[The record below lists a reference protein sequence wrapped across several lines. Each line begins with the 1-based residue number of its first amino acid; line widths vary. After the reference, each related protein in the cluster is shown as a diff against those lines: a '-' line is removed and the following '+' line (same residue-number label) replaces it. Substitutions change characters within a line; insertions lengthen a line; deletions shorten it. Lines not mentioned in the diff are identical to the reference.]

1 MQIKGTLLE
10 FTKDMDQLF
19 PSTSNVDR
27 GAEKASM
34 KQLSS
39 RHKGRNARVSTKQK
53 LMDSFRLDLN
63 SNIFSE
69 KKANGMCSAPPH
81 KETEL
86 QRGMKEDG
94 AVEEPEV
101 KQEQDSAAE
110 LYKHCTG
117 AQL

>member
-1 MQIKGTLLE
+1 
-10 FTKDMDQLF
+10 MDQLF
-19 PSTSNVDR
+19 PPASNVDR
-27 GAEKASM
+27 GAEKASI

-53 LMDSFRLDLN
+53 LMDSFCLDLN

-69 KKANGMCSAPPH
+69 TKADWMCSAPPH

-86 QRGMKEDG
+86 QRGVKEDG
-94 AVEEPEV
+94 AIEEPEV
-101 KQEQDSAAE
+101 KCADMYHAEQDSAAE